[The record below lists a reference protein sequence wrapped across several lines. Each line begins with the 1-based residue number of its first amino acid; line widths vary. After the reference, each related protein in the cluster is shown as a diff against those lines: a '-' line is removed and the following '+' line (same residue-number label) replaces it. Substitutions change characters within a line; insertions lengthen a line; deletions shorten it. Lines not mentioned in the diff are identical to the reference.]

1 MPGKCRRAAAPPFP
15 PRSPGAAVEK
25 RRCRMN
31 RKSEHVKGGVTV
43 FLTVGAILLFY
54 DTLFGRHWLLNVWR
68 QLMTAVRPILYG
80 AFMAY
85 LLAPVVNFFEARLFP
100 GQVQRARERGRFT
113 APAARAASLLLTWLL
128 VCLMFYILASVLLP
142 ELYKSVLQ
150 LVSNVENYYNTIAGW
165 VETLLATYPDVEG
178 LVVGQMNSYY
188 QDITGWLNAH
198 DIADWLQKAL
208 SQAQTVMSLAA
219 GSVMGLFN
227 FLKNLLVGVIVSIYL
242 LFAKEYCAA
251 FARRTA
257 CALFSRKNAGWV
269 LRGVHRVDVIFSGFV
284 RGKLLD
290 SLIIGILC
298 FISCSI
304 LKFPYTPLVSVI
316 VGITNIIP
324 FFGPFLG
331 AVPSAFLILLV
342 SPMKALYFLLFIL
355 VLQQLD
361 GNVIGPKIL
370 GDTTGL
376 SSLWVI
382 IAILVGGSFFGLP
395 GMFFGVPVCAC
406 LYSLF
411 TFLVDTCLKKRRLP
425 LEVDAYAGGV
435 PAPDAPKPAP
445 PEPENSGD

>member
-1 MPGKCRRAAAPPFP
+1 
-15 PRSPGAAVEK
+15 
-25 RRCRMN
+25 MN
-31 RKSEHVKGGVTV
+31 RKSAHVKTGVTA

-54 DTLFGRHWLLNVWR
+54 DTLFGRHWLLNVCR
-68 QLMTAVRPILYG
+68 QLLTAIRPILYG

-85 LLAPVVNFFEARLFP
+85 LLAPVVNFFEARLFSA
-100 GQVQRARERGRFT
+100 QVEKAREKGRFA
-113 APAARAASLLLTWLL
+113 APAVRAASLLLTWLL

-142 ELYKSVLQ
+142 ELYKSVFQ

-165 VETLLATYPDVEG
+165 VETLLATYPDVEN
-178 LVVGQMNSYY
+178 LVVEQMNAYY
-188 QDITGWLNAH
+188 QDITGWLNANN
-198 DIADWLQKAL
+198 IADWVQKAL
-208 SQAQTVMSLAA
+208 SQAQTVMSVAA
-219 GSVMGLFN
+219 GSLMGMVN

-242 LFAKEYCAA
+242 LAAKEYCAA
-251 FARRTA
+251 FARRA
-257 CALFSRKNAGWV
+257 VCGLFSPANAGWV
-269 LRGVHRVDVIFSGFV
+269 LRGVRRADIIFSGFV

-298 FISCSI
+298 FIGCSI

-342 SPMKALYFLLFIL
+342 SPMKALYFLLFVL

-406 LYSLF
+406 FYSLF
-411 TFLVDTCLKKRRLP
+411 TFLVDVRLRRKQLP
-425 LEVDAYAGGV
+425 LEVAAYTGGV
-435 PAPDAPKPAP
+435 PGSPSAEAPAP
-445 PEPENSGD
+445 PPESTAEVPPQGEEKN